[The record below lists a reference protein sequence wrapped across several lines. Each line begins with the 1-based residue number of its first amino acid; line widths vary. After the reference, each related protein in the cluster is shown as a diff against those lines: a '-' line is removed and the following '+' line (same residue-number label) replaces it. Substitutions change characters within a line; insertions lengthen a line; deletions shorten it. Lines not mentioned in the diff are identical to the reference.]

1 VTWAALKAAKVG
13 TTWDAVDTSNCAR
26 ASHSEAATVV
36 YKDDRGVAVL
46 HRAWG
51 TSDDERPHEFEEIE
65 LVWYEFKDGVRL

>member
-1 VTWAALKAAKVG
+1 
-13 TTWDAVDTSNCAR
+13 VDTSNCAR

-65 LVWYEFKDGVRL
+65 LVWYEFKGGA